1 MGSENPSG
9 ADNQQETA
17 SSPILELDPRW
28 VVGFVD
34 GEGCFSVSVH
44 RNANARSTGGWQL
57 HPVFHV
63 YQHERYRAVLEAL
76 VSVFGCGRLRP
87 KGPNS
92 RVWSYA
98 VDGLVALEEH
108 VVPFFERYP
117 LVVKA
122 DDFRSFTAIVR
133 SMRRKEH
140 LTRDGFERLLRLA
153 YGMNFAGK
161 QRSRSLEEVLA
172 GSSETARQAREKPT
186 PALLCV
192 KIQSDPHGDMGSQ
205 AEMTWPHKGKVHLWS
220 NKDA

>member
-1 MGSENPSG
+1 MSSENPSG

-76 VSVFGCGRLRP
+76 VARVRMRAISARRVRTAACGP
-87 KGPNS
+87 S
-92 RVWSYA
+92 RSTVSSPSRT
-98 VDGLVALEEH
+98 H

-122 DDFRSFTAIVR
+122 DDFRCFAAIVR

-161 QRSRSLEEVLA
+161 QRSRSLDEILA

-205 AEMTWPHKGKVHLWS
+205 AEMT
-220 NKDA
+220 